1 MTIGRSDHSIQK
13 EESILDFYLKHDPD
27 ALELLRPDC
36 GIFESI
42 TKDKHSFFEP
52 LRRMFRMEE

>member
-1 MTIGRSDHSIQK
+1 M
-13 EESILDFYLKHDPD
+13 DFYLKHDPD